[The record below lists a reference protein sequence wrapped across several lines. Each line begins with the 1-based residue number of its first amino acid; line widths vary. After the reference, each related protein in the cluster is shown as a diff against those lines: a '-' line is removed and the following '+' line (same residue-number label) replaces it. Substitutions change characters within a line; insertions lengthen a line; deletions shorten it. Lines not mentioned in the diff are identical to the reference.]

1 MPAHRWGLPAGTQRD
16 WEEEA
21 EGLEHELLPEMGI
34 PVPQRG
40 FVGTVKLTMIAID
53 FFFLMSFCKLPSKFA
68 LISVSRHIY
77 HVELKCL

>member
-21 EGLEHELLPEMGI
+21 EGLAHELLPEMGI
-34 PVPQRG
+34 PLPQRG

-53 FFFLMSFCKLPSKFA
+53 FFFNEFLQIAIKVCINLSVRA
-68 LISVSRHIY
+68 HIS
-77 HVELKCL
+77 CGT

>member
-21 EGLEHELLPEMGI
+21 EGLEHELPPEMGI

-53 FFFLMSFCKLPSKFA
+53 FFF
-68 LISVSRHIY
+68 
-77 HVELKCL
+77 